1 MARKKQ
7 EPEKKKKVN
16 TDGVVGLV
24 GSTTEQPISETL
36 ELNYMPYAMS
46 VIVSRAIPEI
56 DGFKP
61 SHRKLLYTMY
71 KMGLQS
77 GGRTKSANIVGQTMK
92 LNPHG
97 DAAIYET
104 MVRLARGNETL
115 LHPFV
120 DSKGNFGKVY
130 SRDMAY
136 AAPRYTEAK
145 LEPICNELFRDI
157 DLDTVDMVDN
167 YDATMLEPTL
177 LPTSYPNVL
186 VNPNQGIAVGM
197 ASNICSFN
205 LKEVCDTA
213 IALMRDPEHDI
224 LSTLPGPDFSTGGE
238 LLFDEAQTRAVY
250 ETGRGSFRLR
260 AKWRYL
266 KEGNL
271 IEIYEIPYTTSTE
284 VIMDKVA
291 DLIKAGKIKEIAD
304 MRDETDLGG
313 LKLTIDLKRGADP
326 EKLMQKLFRTTA
338 LQDSFACNFN
348 ILIEGMPKVMGVR
361 EILQEWTAWRT
372 GCVKRRIYFQKQK
385 KAERLHLLKGLEKIL
400 LDIDKAIDIIRHTE
414 LESEVV
420 PNLMIGFGIDEIQ
433 ANFVAE
439 IKLRNLNR
447 EYILKHTRTIADL
460 EKEIAEL
467 EDTLKSTRKLQK
479 VIVTELNAVVKKYG
493 QPRKTEILYTAAEEA
508 EESEEE
514 EQIPETPV
522 HVFVSKQGS
531 LKKITPQSLRMS
543 GEQKFK
549 EGDSLSFTAETTS
562 RAELLVFTDKFQC
575 YKSRLS
581 EFDDSKASLLG
592 DYLPQKLGMEPGE
605 NVVSVVL
612 PGDYSGFVL
621 FFFENGKAA
630 KVPLSAYETK
640 TNRKKLTG
648 AYSDK
653 SPLRTV
659 LALKEDT
666 QLVAYST
673 DNRAMI
679 FSTALLLP
687 KTTRNTQG
695 VAVLTLRKK
704 AALDFAAPLAGSN
717 IQTESRYRAKA
728 IPAAGA
734 VLKAEEAPQQQI
746 AMEL

>member
-1 MARKKQ
+1 MAKKK

-16 TDGVVGLV
+16 TDGVMGLV

-271 IEIYEIPYTTSTE
+271 IEIFEIPYTTSTE

-522 HVFVSKQGS
+522 HVFVSKQGY